1 MDIEQIK
8 ELIDYAANA
17 LFWKAMRLAAIAFF
31 IYFILYASAWWEE
44 HKGDKK

>member
-17 LFWKAMRLAAIAFF
+17 LFWKVIGLAAIGFF
-31 IYFILYASAWWEE
+31 IYFILYACAWWEE
-44 HKGDKK
+44 HKNDR